1 MIISVRYV
9 KVLQRTSAP
18 VIIDATFHQHQHF
31 KMNRALMNIRTG
43 PVVKDFSSVY
53 SRGPFG

>member
-1 MIISVRYV
+1 MIMSVRYV

-18 VIIDATFHQHQHF
+18 LIIDATFHQDQHF
-31 KMNRALMNIRTG
+31 KLNRALINIRTG
-43 PVVKDFSSVY
+43 PLVKNFSSVY